1 MKSDF
6 PSLHLLRKEENNDLE
21 VILKDFNQLLKK
33 YTKKL
38 IYKTYTYQDFNKKYD
53 CILEEKSREIKLAD
67 SQLGNEILKDLY
79 ILSSKY
85 EKIEKL
91 VLSNNNIDDI
101 SLLSKMKFL
110 NLKTLDLSLNQIKSI
125 EPLSK
130 MRLDHL
136 TTLFFKGNNNLLPWQ
151 VFRSPFRSKRLAAM
165 RDVFD
170 CGRELVYAFGPTR
183 SSQFVPARLAHC
195 DSVQAD
201 YPIRPFFCTLLR
213 NNPRKRAVLPS
224 SVHES
229 LLRNLLL
236 CTHRQRT
243 NPSAFRWN
251 NYNKS
256 A

>member
-1 MKSDF
+1 MGVKWPYKSL
-6 PSLHLLRKEENNDLE
+6 PLY
-21 VILKDFNQLLKK
+21 VLKSHESF
-33 YTKKL
+33 
-38 IYKTYTYQDFNKKYD
+38 TYVSPDVF
-53 CILEEKSREIKLAD
+53 SA
-67 SQLGNEILKDLY
+67 
-79 ILSSKY
+79 SSKSL
-85 EKIEKL
+85 IFN
-91 VLSNNNIDDI
+91 VLQETVRVSFSAPNA
-101 SLLSKMKFL
+101 SQKCGA
-110 NLKTLDLSLNQIKSI
+110 
-125 EPLSK
+125 
-130 MRLDHL
+130 
-136 TTLFFKGNNNLLPWQ
+136 FF
-151 VFRSPFRSKRLAAM
+151 V
-165 RDVFD
+165 
-170 CGRELVYAFGPTR
+170 CGRVPVYAFGPTR

-243 NPSAFRWN
+243 NPSAFRWD